1 LGSRR
6 RPAASFGLAPS
17 RPRNRTSPACPPEG
31 RTRSTTVR
39 RVIRYS
45 PKAGSVV
52 TGLLR
57 SPALVLPFI
66 VPRKQDRSLQEVGG
80 PKDGGGYPQRFG
92 TSPSKTSRIEYRPG
106 SAVVTNFAARKTPSA
121 KGRRGEGRG
130 GYTTPPPPRVKSQ
143 TI

>member
-1 LGSRR
+1 MGSRR
-6 RPAASFGLAPS
+6 RPAASRGLAPS
-17 RPRNRTSPACPPEG
+17 RPRNRTSPACPPGG

-39 RVIRYS
+39 QVIRYS

-80 PKDGGGYPQRFG
+80 PKDGGGYTQRFG

-106 SAVVTNFAARKTPSA
+106 FAVVTNFAARKAPSA
-121 KGRRGEGRG
+121 EGRRGG
-130 GYTTPPPPRVKSQ
+130 GGGGVSHPPPPAGKGQR
-143 TI
+143 